1 MPCVSNEWELP
12 PELCCRPMPF
22 VALMGLDMIYN
33 AVHRAI
39 WEAFSANRR
48 TDRVPVSFK
57 ILPGDHEFPKCRTKR
72 TSYEWYIP
80 KGILKVG
87 WMHKH
92 LNVIPAVAVVFFEL
106 DWDEPQWRERQ
117 SECST
122 RVEIVRQ
129 SLQGRG
135 TKVAVVLIQKKAP
148 LPPGEDLV
156 ASERASTLCAACELS
171 AKALFV
177 LPHTDHIVG
186 YIIRLENAFYE
197 LSQGYYHAE
206 ARKVKSHKELL
217 NRTTH
222 QTSTDVS
229 GCLTV
234 SQGVSDQC
242 SNLQCRATPMWSDC
256 VTLMPLKQVVQRCK
270 MVLQQNAAQ
279 QRCKATRLVVHKC
292 DKVQQMVGQ
301 QSAAQVQQCASKG
314 DGSKVL
320 RNSAAQMYSVF
331 GDLFDEAIK
340 LGLTAIQTQHPGFYY
355 QQAAYRA
362 QDRKKMAL
370 QLCKPLASVVYP
382 LPDPLET
389 PSGKLDYFGQR
400 PWRQGHQSI
409 DPPDPAREREG
420 ILALQLHERAVD
432 HSGLII
438 PTLSSAVAQFKKYKC
453 PRMKN
458 YLMVQMGEEYY
469 CAKDYTRS
477 LTLFNYVLCEYRVER
492 WWMILT
498 SILSTAL
505 KCAFLMAQVQDYITI
520 SMELLGRTS
529 TLDDERKSV
538 IQKNLMKVL
547 MNTCPDPEPAC
558 DEAAIEVA
566 KRLWKEAASL
576 KTNNMITVEM
586 QNYVPFVECKAAF
599 LQESF
604 SVDSP
609 VKLQLSLR
617 AGCPFPQ
624 RYSHLSVTFNN
635 QAYNVYCMVSGSC
648 DLPCT
653 TEPPTEGELCLLGG
667 KVQRHDFSFVAET
680 SDTGKAIE
688 IESVRLELGSESG
701 RRLVLHWL
709 GAGGDAASAR
719 EAQQV
724 SRSSRRLQHLPS
736 EEPHWD
742 SISIRA
748 STLVQARTPRLTLHV
763 EHDPPALSFELFR
776 LCVCTQS
783 REEQPVSDVQ
793 LTISLQP
800 GQDANLSQTTHVTL
814 DCNEQCDDSFPAFLH
829 NIPLGNLQPG
839 ERMEKDIFVKTTLV
853 GSRIFV
859 ISVAYTVT
867 AMVGEGGHHLSCRC
881 QQDETVVIETLQPF
895 DMSVK
900 HFSMKV
906 ESMTRIYSDDPFLLQ
921 TNILSLSPCPITI
934 ARGCFRLQP
943 PMASPDGDPA
953 SHLKQVQ
960 LQKDEIGSDCC
971 CLQCPP
977 VPDGQSG
984 VAMGTYTIFWKRSS
998 AAPNDP
1004 LVTTVLTLPH
1014 VIVETIPL
1022 YVHAEMPAFGRVREV
1037 LPLRFQLHNRT
1048 AFVQEVEATVTASDA
1063 FMFSGNK
1070 LVRLRILAGCE
1081 QELLYNLYPLMPGF
1095 QALPQLLL
1103 RLLHF
1108 PGATNE
1114 ALQRLLPTH
1123 IFVKPQARGTN
1134 SLTLAAG

>member
-1 MPCVSNEWELP
+1 MVSPSTCNEWELP

-48 TDRVPVSFK
+48 TDRVPQCVVNVLPWSF
-57 ILPGDHEFPKCRTKR
+57 LQR

-156 ASERASTLCAACELS
+156 ASERAATLCTACELS

-177 LPHTDHIVG
+177 LPHTDHLVG

-222 QTSTDVS
+222 QLLFVRHQFKI
-229 GCLTV
+229 GFFCE
-234 SQGVSDQC
+234 
-242 SNLQCRATPMWSDC
+242 
-256 VTLMPLKQVVQRCK
+256 LKQDTQTALKHYKNAYSHVHELRAYDTNVLEIKTFAGFINYKICRLCFQHNLPLDAISNFRKHVDLCK
-270 MVLQQNAAQ
+270 TKSGSSELAFEHAAWMAKQ
-279 QRCKATRLVVHKC
+279 L
-292 DKVQQMVGQ
+292 
-301 QSAAQVQQCASKG
+301 
-314 DGSKVL
+314 
-320 RNSAAQMYSVF
+320 F

-370 QLCKPLASVVYP
+370 QLCKPLASVAYP

-389 PSGKLDYFGQR
+389 PNGKLDYFGQR

-420 ILALQLHERAVD
+420 ILALQWHEKAVD

-438 PTLSSAVAQFKKYKC
+438 PLLSSAVAQFKKYKC

-458 YLMVQMGEEYY
+458 YLSKSQSSMGNYIS
-469 CAKDYTRS
+469 TM
-477 LTLFNYVLCEYRVER
+477 LFNYVLCEYRVER
-492 WWMILT
+492 WWVILT

-566 KRLWKEAASL
+566 KNLWKEPGSV
-576 KTNNMITVEM
+576 KSNNVITVEM

-609 VKLQLSLR
+609 VKFQLLLR
-617 AGCPFPQ
+617 ASCPFPQ

-635 QAYNVYCMVSGSC
+635 QAYNAHCMVSGSC
-648 DLPCT
+648 DSPCS
-653 TEPPTEGELCLLGG
+653 TEPPTEGELCLLVG
-667 KVQRHDFSFVAET
+667 KVQRHDFSFVAQT

-688 IESVRLELGSESG
+688 VR
-701 RRLVLHWL
+701 
-709 GAGGDAASAR
+709 AGKSAICIIKMFMCI
-719 EAQQV
+719 QQKKI
-724 SRSSRRLQHLPS
+724 SDHNNSSIFFRNTFYSPM
-736 EEPHWD
+736 
-742 SISIRA
+742 
-748 STLVQARTPRLTLHV
+748 PRLALRV

-776 LCVCTQS
+776 LRVCTQS

-814 DCNEQCDDSFPAFLH
+814 DSNVQCDDSFPSFLH

-839 ERMEKDIFVKTTLV
+839 DQVEKDVFVKTTLV
-853 GSRIFV
+853 GSRIFL

-867 AMVGEGGHHLSCRC
+867 AMVGDEEHHLSCRC
-881 QQDETVVIETLQPF
+881 QQVRTSQNGRAIFVTQVSFVSLSQFEP
-895 DMSVK
+895 
-900 HFSMKV
+900 
-906 ESMTRIYSDDPFLLQ
+906 MTRIYSDDPFLLQ
-921 TNILSLSPCPITI
+921 TNILSLSPWPITI
-934 ARGCFRLQP
+934 ARGCFQLQP

-953 SHLKQVQ
+953 SQLKQ
-960 LQKDEIGSDCC
+960 DEIGSDCC

-984 VAMGTYTIFWKRSS
+984 IAMGTYTIFWKRFFACGSS
-998 AAPNDP
+998 VLFDEKCLLCSSV
-1004 LVTTVLTLPH
+1004 LVFT
-1014 VIVETIPL
+1014 
-1022 YVHAEMPAFGRVREV
+1022 EMPAFGRVREV
-1037 LPLRFQLHNRT
+1037 LPVRFQLHNRT

-1070 LVRLRILAGCE
+1070 LVRLRILPGCE
-1081 QELLYNLYPLMPGF
+1081 QELLYNLYPLMLGF

-1114 ALQRLLPTH
+1114 ALHRLLPTH
-1123 IFVKPQARGTN
+1123 IFVKVKMF
-1134 SLTLAAG
+1134 